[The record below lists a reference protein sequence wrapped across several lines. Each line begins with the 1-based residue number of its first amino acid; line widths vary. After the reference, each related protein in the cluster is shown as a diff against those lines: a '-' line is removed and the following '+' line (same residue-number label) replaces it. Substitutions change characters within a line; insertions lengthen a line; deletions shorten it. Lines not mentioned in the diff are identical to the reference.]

1 MGTAVDSESLPPS
14 DRRDVQLLRSL
25 LDSLREQPDVSTAAL
40 LGFWHGTKEGQ
51 LLADLAG
58 REPIEDPEGLTALV
72 NALVHQICR
81 AGPLAE
87 LRQQADVLKAKPY
100 DALTPE
106 EKQSLVRLTQEI
118 RALMGKG

>member
-1 MGTAVDSESLPPS
+1 M
-14 DRRDVQLLRSL
+14 
-25 LDSLREQPDVSTAAL
+25 DSLREQPDVSTAAL